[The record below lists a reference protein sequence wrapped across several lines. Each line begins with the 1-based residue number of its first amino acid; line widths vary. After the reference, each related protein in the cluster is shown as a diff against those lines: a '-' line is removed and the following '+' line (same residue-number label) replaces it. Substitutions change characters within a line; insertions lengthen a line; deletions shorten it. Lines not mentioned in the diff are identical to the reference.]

1 MKKAWFSNKKG
12 ISVVEA
18 VIATAVFSLIVASI
32 MTSIFS
38 ANRIILV
45 SGEKSRAT
53 FLAEE
58 GLEAVR
64 SIRDEGLEGSFE
76 SLSPGT
82 YGLELI
88 NNRWTLTNSSDTTD
102 IFSRSITISDIDT
115 DHKEIVSTVIWQQD
129 TLQADSVSLTT
140 QLSNW
145 MKRLDGDWL
154 YPTQRATLNL
164 PGNNNGIKIQTSG
177 DHAFVVRDGGINF
190 FVINVS
196 NPSLPSVVSS
206 LSLPGALSD
215 IVLSGNYA
223 YVTSNDNARELVV
236 VNISNPSSPSIA
248 GTFNNPGNQNATG
261 VYVAGSLAYVTF
273 DANNEFSLINISNPS
288 SPSLI
293 STLNLTGRANEII
306 VSGEYAYVVSNDDSE
321 ELQVIDV
328 SNPSSPAKVASLN
341 LSGISD
347 AKTVSL
353 LEDTLL
359 VGQGTTFHTVD
370 IQTPETPILLGSIS
384 TSGNINDISLDFQKV
399 ENSTYAYVA
408 TDSNTME
415 FQVMDI
421 SSSQNPTLLGSL
433 DIPSNNDLNGIGYD
447 EENNHVFCVGDLN
460 TEEFIVFGP

>member
-18 VIATAVFSLIVASI
+18 VIATAIFSLIVASV

-38 ANRIILV
+38 ANRIILL

-64 SIRDEGLEGSFE
+64 SIRDEGPEGSFG
-76 SLSPGT
+76 SLFPGT
-82 YGLELI
+82 YGLALT

-102 IFSRSITISDIDT
+102 IFSRSITITDIDT
-115 DHKEIVSTVIWQQD
+115 DHKEIISTVTWQQD
-129 TLQADSVSLTT
+129 AIQTDSVSLTT

-154 YPTQRATLNL
+154 YPTQRATLDL
-164 PGNNNGIKIQTSG
+164 DGNNNGIKIQVSG
-177 DHAFVVRDGGINF
+177 DYAFVVRDGGINF

-206 LSLPGALSD
+206 LSLPGALSN

-223 YVTSNDNARELVV
+223 YITSNDNAQELIV
-236 VNISNPSSPSIA
+236 VNISNPSSPNIT

-261 VYVAGSLAYVTF
+261 IYVVGSVAYVTF
-273 DANNEFSLINISNPS
+273 DGNNEFSLVNISNPS

-293 STLNLTGRANEII
+293 RSLNLPSGANEVI
-306 VSGEYAYVVSNDDSE
+306 VSGEYAYVVSNSDSE

-328 SNPSSPAKVASLN
+328 STPSSPAKVASLDF
-341 LSGISD
+341 SGISD

-353 LEDTLL
+353 LDDILFI
-359 VGQGTTFHTVD
+359 GQGIAFHTVN
-370 IQTPETPILLGSIS
+370 IQIPTAPILLNSIS
-384 TSGNINDISLDFQKV
+384 TSGNINDISLDFQKG
-399 ENSTYAYVA
+399 ENSTYAYIA
-408 TDSNTME
+408 SDSNTME
-415 FQVMDI
+415 FLVMDV

-433 DIPSNNDLNGIGYD
+433 DISSNNDLNGVGYD